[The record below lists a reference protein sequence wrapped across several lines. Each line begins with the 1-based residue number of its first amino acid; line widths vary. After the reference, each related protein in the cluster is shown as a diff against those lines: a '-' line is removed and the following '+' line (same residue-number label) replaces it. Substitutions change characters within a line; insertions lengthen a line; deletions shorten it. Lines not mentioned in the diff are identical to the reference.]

1 VTERRRRV
9 LIIVENLPVP
19 FDRRV
24 WAEATALVR
33 GGYVVSVICP
43 KNGGAQRSFEII
55 DGVHIYR
62 HWLPL
67 ESHGVLGYTFE
78 YSVALFWEFIIS
90 LRVLVT
96 RGFDVIHAC
105 NPPDLIF
112 LLGAFYKLTGKRFV
126 FDHHDLNPELYEA
139 KFGRRGFLWR
149 LQVHL
154 ERWTFRT
161 ADITIATNESFR
173 SVAIERG
180 GMSPDR
186 TFVVRTGPNLK
197 RIRLLPADAK
207 WRAGRRFM
215 VAYVGMIGNQDGL
228 ELLIDAIV
236 HIRRQRNR
244 EDIQVVVIGDGPE
257 LANIVNLAKEAGLED
272 IITFVGRVED
282 DEKLFGILSTAD
294 VCVNPDR
301 PNSVNDRSTT
311 IKIMEYMALAKPMVQ
326 FDLTEGR
333 FSAQEA
339 SLYARQGDTAD
350 FGDKILELLDNP
362 EMAAKMGAL
371 GEKRIREVLAW
382 EHEEKKLLQAYE
394 AICGNAKR

>member
-1 VTERRRRV
+1 
-9 LIIVENLPVP
+9 
-19 FDRRV
+19 
-24 WAEATALVR
+24 
-33 GGYVVSVICP
+33 
-43 KNGGAQRSFEII
+43 
-55 DGVHIYR
+55 
-62 HWLPL
+62 
-67 ESHGVLGYTFE
+67 
-78 YSVALFWEFIIS
+78 
-90 LRVLVT
+90 
-96 RGFDVIHAC
+96 
-105 NPPDLIF
+105 
-112 LLGAFYKLTGKRFV
+112 
-126 FDHHDLNPELYEA
+126 
-139 KFGRRGFLWR
+139 
-149 LQVHL
+149 
-154 ERWTFRT
+154 
-161 ADITIATNESFR
+161 
-173 SVAIERG
+173 
-180 GMSPDR
+180 
-186 TFVVRTGPNLK
+186 
-197 RIRLLPADAK
+197 
-207 WRAGRRFM
+207 M